1 MPCPRFLKREPDSDD
16 NLQQMTKGKRIQKDS
31 DEKYQMTSQRHN
43 DLETTHANLHQS
55 VGIKTGSVNQDR
67 ISILKNSISHQ
78 LIPSDEK
85 RVALSMYHDLSI
97 YQSISCLSNI
107 NLIAIYF
114 FSSLIQEQDV
124 HQEN

>member
-1 MPCPRFLKREPDSDD
+1 MPCPRFLKRGPDSDD
-16 NLQQMTKGKRIQKDS
+16 NLQQKTEGKRVQKDS

-55 VGIKTGSVNQDR
+55 VAIKSGSVNQDR

-97 YQSISCLSNI
+97 YLSMHCLFPISI
-107 NLIAIYF
+107 
-114 FSSLIQEQDV
+114 
-124 HQEN
+124 

>member
-1 MPCPRFLKREPDSDD
+1 MPCPRFLKRGPDSDD
-16 NLQQMTKGKRIQKDS
+16 NQQQKTNGKRVEKDS

-55 VGIKTGSVNQDR
+55 VGIKPGSVNQDR

-97 YQSISCLSNI
+97 Y
-107 NLIAIYF
+107 
-114 FSSLIQEQDV
+114 
-124 HQEN
+124 